1 MNTDIQERRTGTALA
16 TYEERWEQDA
26 KRAAAAEPLQAGTWL
41 SSKGGQLAIGE
52 EVLPGAQAAL
62 IVLDSI
68 AENTFYQG
76 RYDPDNPLPPICFA
90 FGRDGEEMY
99 PHIASMI
106 KDQDYFMPQHIVGDK
121 IAGCDGCPMNEWGS
135 ADEGR
140 GKACQNRRRLAV
152 IPAGYYQPKRGS
164 RDMDL
169 HLFTE
174 PDHFQRAEVAF
185 FKLSVT
191 SVKNWA
197 NYVHQLAS
205 SMRRPPHG
213 VVTQLRIIP
222 NAKTQYE
229 AVFEPIE
236 LVPDELAEIIMQRHA
251 TLMEQPHQGYAAPLP
266 EQQQSHGRGG
276 FRQQPQR
283 QQGGRR

>member
-1 MNTDIQERRTGTALA
+1 MNTNLANRQTGTAVA
-16 TYEERWEQDA
+16 NIDERWAQDA
-26 KRAAAAEPLQAGTWL
+26 QRAAEAEPLQSGTWL
-41 SSKGGQLAIGE
+41 SAKGGQLAIGD

-68 AENTFYQG
+68 SENTFYQG
-76 RYDPDNPLPPICFA
+76 RYDAENPMPPICYA
-90 FGRDGEEMY
+90 LGRDGEEMF
-99 PHIASMI
+99 PHIESMK
-106 KDQDYFMPQHIVGDK
+106 KDQSYFMPQHIVGGQ

-135 ADEGR
+135 ADQGR

-174 PDHFQRAEVAF
+174 PEHFQRAEVAF

-205 SMRRPPHG
+205 VHRRPPHG
-213 VVTQLRIIP
+213 VVTQLRIVP
-222 NAKTQYE
+222 HQQFQYE
-229 AVFEPIE
+229 AIFEPIE
-236 LVPDELAEIIMQRHA
+236 LVPNELAEIIIGRHDD
-251 TLMEQPHQGYAAPLP
+251 MIKQPFQGYQAPTP
-266 EQQQSHGRGG
+266 EQRSGNVRGG
-276 FRQQPQR
+276 FRQG
-283 QQGGRR
+283 GGRR